1 MKKVFVGILA
11 FILCFC
17 GNIVAQAEWMTIEKN
32 VPELGI
38 SFSFPISDNS
48 LYQQRIYVLEKKDDC
63 CTVCDTALESREIPP
78 LGHIE
83 GRWETTRSATCT
95 ADGLRTLYCSRCYA
109 TMATEKIS
117 AFGHSPAEWT
127 YVTAAGCTQ
136 SGLKQKYCA
145 ECGATLES
153 EIIPATGHSYTD
165 WTVTREPTKK
175 TEGERMRFCIL
186 CGDYVTE
193 KIEKLPKVFGIF

>member
-63 CTVCDTALESREIPP
+63 YVGCTVCS
-78 LGHIE
+78 
-83 GRWETTRSATCT
+83 
-95 ADGLRTLYCSRCYA
+95 
-109 TMATEKIS
+109 K
-117 AFGHSPAEWT
+117 
-127 YVTAAGCTQ
+127 AA
-136 SGLKQKYCA
+136 A
-145 ECGATLES
+145 S
-153 EIIPATGHSYTD
+153 ELIPAKGHT
-165 WTVTREPTKK
+165 P
-175 TEGERMRFCIL
+175 
-186 CGDYVTE
+186 GD
-193 KIEKLPKVFGIF
+193 